1 MVKREPEKIDI
12 DSREDISVD
21 IDDKDTEVNISPIVS
36 LVVNVG
42 SEHSYKTY
50 IVEYDKNTKKLRR
63 IKYIDNGRV
72 AVRCRELRD
81 MLIIVKRLDLKL
93 Q

>member
-1 MVKREPEKIDI
+1 MVRREPEEIDI
-12 DSREDISVD
+12 DSREEVSID
-21 IDDKDTEVNISPIVS
+21 IDDQETEVNISPIVS

-42 SEHSYKTY
+42 SEHSSKTY
-50 IVEYDKNTKKLRR
+50 IVEYDKDTKKLRR

-81 MLIIVKRLDLKL
+81 MLVIVKRLGLKL